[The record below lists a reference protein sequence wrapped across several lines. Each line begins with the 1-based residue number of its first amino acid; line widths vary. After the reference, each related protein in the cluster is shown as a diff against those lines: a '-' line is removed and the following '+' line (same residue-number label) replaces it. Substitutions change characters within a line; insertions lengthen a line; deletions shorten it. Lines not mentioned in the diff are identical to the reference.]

1 MTDNKEST
9 GTVREDITKGQYLSD
24 GSSYI
29 SDEGNNIVYISGTTY
44 CHRTAEELRADVY
57 LQRLENGTW
66 VTVTYQH
73 YSAYN
78 TYYAHNV
85 CDILV
90 KPGYYYRTVTNLSL
104 IHISP
109 DICISCSSMIVGKI
123 RQQADF
129 VLDDE
134 HISRVHARIEKNGD
148 DVYVIDLNSTNG
160 TFINGER
167 LQANERRR
175 LQPLDEVAFASIIY
189 EYETEQQ

>member
-1 MTDNKEST
+1 MKTARKFLVLVISLIASISFSITAAAQEEDWKDLLGTIVDGSVLTDNKEST

-78 TYYAHNV
+78 TYYAHNGF
-85 CDILV
+85 DILV
-90 KPGYYYRTVTNLSL
+90 KPGYYYRTVTNHVA
-104 IHISP
+104 IKG
-109 DICISCSSMIVGKI
+109 DTVESMT
-123 RQQADF
+123 
-129 VLDDE
+129 
-134 HISRVHARIEKNGD
+134 SRTDGLYIG
-148 DVYVIDLNSTNG
+148 
-160 TFINGER
+160 
-167 LQANERRR
+167 
-175 LQPLDEVAFASIIY
+175 
-189 EYETEQQ
+189 